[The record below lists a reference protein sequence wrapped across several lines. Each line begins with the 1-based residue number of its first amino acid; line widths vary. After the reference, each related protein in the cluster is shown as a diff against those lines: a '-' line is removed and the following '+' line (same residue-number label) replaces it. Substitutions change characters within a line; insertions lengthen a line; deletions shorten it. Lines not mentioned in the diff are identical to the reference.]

1 MAIQKKQVVVK
12 DLCKM
17 CTSTV
22 CMCSGAHYI
31 VKTEANNV
39 ILFLIMSK
47 KGKILLYT
55 CINMIVA
62 TTIFYRLPRRSIY
75 FVEGAVGGG
84 GCVPV

>member
-39 ILFLIMSK
+39 ILFLTMSK
-47 KGKILLYT
+47 KGKILLY
-55 CINMIVA
+55 INMMVA
-62 TTIFYRLPRRSIY
+62 TTIFYRLLLFYLFCRR
-75 FVEGAVGGG
+75 EGGG
-84 GCVPV
+84 WEVCPCLK